1 MLTLSR
7 QLAEFGVGTTPAA
20 GSTLVSPSWATA
32 G

>member
-7 QLAEFGVGTTPAA
+7 QLAEFGVGTTAA
-20 GSTLVSPSWATA
+20 VGSMLVSPSCATA

>member
-7 QLAEFGVGTTPAA
+7 QLAEFGVGTTAA
-20 GSTLVSPSWATA
+20 VGSTLVSPSWATT